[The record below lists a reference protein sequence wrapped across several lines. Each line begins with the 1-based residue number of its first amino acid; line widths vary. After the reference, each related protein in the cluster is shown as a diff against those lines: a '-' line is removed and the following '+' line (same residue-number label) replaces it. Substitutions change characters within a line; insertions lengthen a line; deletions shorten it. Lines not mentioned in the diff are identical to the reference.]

1 MAKQPNSRFCFVCGV
16 HNPAGLCLHFYDND
30 VDEVRTR
37 FTIQPA
43 HQGFPGVVH
52 GGITA
57 AILDEVGGR
66 VMTIGNP
73 QRLGMTA
80 KLAVR
85 YRQPVPLGQPL
96 LAVGRVHRARG
107 RLLEAHAQLLLP
119 TGDELASADLLIAE
133 LPPGKL
139 HLNQADL
146 DGWQVYPDPH
156 PAD

>member
-1 MAKQPNSRFCFVCGV
+1 MAKQPNSRHCFVCGV
-16 HNPAGLCLHFYDND
+16 ANPAGLCLHFYDND
-30 VDEVRTR
+30 VDEVQTR
-37 FTIQPA
+37 FIIQPA

-73 QRLGMTA
+73 ARLGMTA

-85 YRQPVPLGQPL
+85 YRQPVPLGEPL
-96 LAVGRVHRARG
+96 LAVGCLVRARG
-107 RLLEAHAQLLLP
+107 RLLEARAELRLP
-119 TGDELASADLLIAE
+119 ATGAVLASADLLIAE

-146 DGWQVYPDPH
+146 DGWQIYPDP
-156 PAD
+156 AA

>member
-1 MAKQPNSRFCFVCGV
+1 MAKQPNSRQCFICGV
-16 HNPAGLCLHFYDND
+16 NNPAGLGLHFYDND
-30 VDEVRTR
+30 VDEVRTH
-37 FTIQPA
+37 FIIQTA
-43 HQGFPGVVH
+43 HQGFPGIAH

-66 VMTIGNP
+66 VMTIGHP
-73 QRLGMTA
+73 MRLGLTA

-96 LAVGRVHRARG
+96 LAVGRVYRLRG
-107 RLLEAHAQLLLP
+107 RLLEARAHLQLP
-119 TGDELASADLLIAE
+119 AGPVLAEADLLIAE

-146 DGWQVYPDPH
+146 DGWQIYPDPH
-156 PAD
+156 A